1 MTIRLLMIHAAKK
14 DARPGS
20 ELGGV
25 AAGQVVAP
33 DQRRIPKPHSGHRF
47 TVANLDKAQEPA

>member
-25 AAGQVVAP
+25 AAACIAIAAVWTGQRALSV
-33 DQRRIPKPHSGHRF
+33 IE
-47 TVANLDKAQEPA
+47 TL